1 VETDPDGGT
10 GFGFS
15 GSLGSF
21 TLNDDQST
29 GACFDPGTYAVT
41 LSSVPDNWHLTD
53 ISCTDPSGGTTSS
66 LTTSSATVGIEADDD
81 VVCVFTS
88 ALVAVAGAVETAT
101 PTVVVLPAAGTP
113 SEGGDLSWGTFAG
126 VVAALAGATLLYGGI
141 RLKSVRSRSQ
151 GRR

>member
-1 VETDPDGGT
+1 VETDPDGGA

-29 GACFDPGTYAVT
+29 GACFDPGSYVVT
-41 LSSVPDNWHLTD
+41 LSSVPDNWRLTD
-53 ISCTDPSGGTTSS
+53 ITCTDATGGTTSN
-66 LTTSSATVGIEADDD
+66 LTTASATAGIESDDD

-88 ALVAVAGAVETAT
+88 ALTAVAGAAAT

-113 SEGGDLSWGTFAG
+113 SEGGNLSWGTFAG

-141 RLKSVRSRSQ
+141 RLKSLRSRSQ
-151 GRR
+151 